1 MVNMKNY
8 THLSESERELLFKYL
23 CQGESLRSIG
33 KVLGRSH
40 TTVLREVA
48 RNSVSAEEAEVLGY
62 SPALAF
68 RAAVER
74 RRETRSKKLD
84 DLALRHYVLDRLT
97 HGWSPEQIAG
107 RLRRVNE
114 ERVVSYET
122 IYKFIYEKE
131 NRRLGYSDFLRRG
144 HKRRSLLFGRK
155 AQARKK
161 LAIPNKT
168 PITERPV
175 EANLRQKCGHWET
188 DLMEGKKIEG
198 DALSVL
204 ADRKCGFLML
214 DKVPSKEADIK
225 VKSLNNKLGRFTS
238 SIVKTITF
246 DNGTENFYHEKVA
259 TELSC
264 QTYFCA
270 PYHPFEKGT
279 VENTIGLVR
288 SYLPKGSSLKEVT
301 SLDLNIITHELNTRP
316 RKRLDFATPAEIM
329 YKETGWCTS
338 T

>member
-1 MVNMKNY
+1 MKNY
-8 THLSESERELLFKYL
+8 THLSENERELLFKYL
-23 CQGESLRSIG
+23 CQGESFRSIG
-33 KVLGRSH
+33 KTLGRSH
-40 TTVLREVA
+40 TSLLREVA
-48 RNSVSAEEAEVLGY
+48 RNSDCGGEAEVLEY
-62 SPALAF
+62 SPTK
-68 RAAVER
+68 AVKEAVR
-74 RRETRSKKLD
+74 RRQETRRKKLD
-84 DLALRHYVLDRLT
+84 EPALRHYVLDRLT

-107 RLRRVNE
+107 RLKKVNE
-114 ERVVSYET
+114 GRSVSYET

-131 NRRLGYSDFLRRG
+131 NKHFGYSDFLRRG
-144 HKRRSLLFGRK
+144 HKRRSLVFGRK

-161 LAIPNKT
+161 LTIPNKT
-168 PITERPV
+168 PLSKRPP
-175 EANLRQKCGHWET
+175 EATLRQKCGHWET

-214 DKVPSKEADIK
+214 DKVLSKEAE
-225 VKSLNNKLGRFTS
+225 VKASSLNKKLGRFTS
-238 SIVKTITF
+238 AAIKTITF

-264 QTYFCA
+264 KTYFCA
-270 PYHPFEKGT
+270 PYHPYEKGT

-301 SLDLNIITHELNTRP
+301 DLDLNIITHELNTRP
-316 RKRLDFATPAEIM
+316 RKRLGFATPMEIM